1 MKQVSAL
8 SAITLAILLPTT
20 TLAAE
25 QSQQLSDEEIEKITV
40 VSRTLNLYRNGATNT
55 GKLAVDPLNS

>member
-40 VSRTLNLYRNGATNT
+40 VSRTLNLYRNGAT
-55 GKLAVDPLNS
+55 